1 MNRIYPAEFI
11 IYVYFRTFK
20 TYLWA
25 LSLFSLTITII
36 VSAAAKFLYQNI
48 TSDSNYNAFI
58 KEAFQLSIFLYIPVF
73 SVLLIIKYKKKFIE
87 ENSSGL
93 NMSNVIAWLF
103 TILLLLAMT
112 FLFTFLLI
120 AWQILQVSVPQLSV
134 VFLLSFQTNKEYLK
148 KF

>member
-1 MNRIYPAEFI
+1 MKLYNHKMNRIYPAEFI
-11 IYVYFRTFK
+11 IYVYYRTFK

-48 TSDSNYNAFI
+48 ISNSNYNSFI
-58 KEAFQLSIFLYIPVF
+58 KGAFQLSYLLFIPIF

-87 ENSSGL
+87 ENSYAEL

-112 FLFTFLLI
+112 FLFTFLLM
-120 AWQILQVSVPQLSV
+120 AW
-134 VFLLSFQTNKEYLK
+134 
-148 KF
+148 